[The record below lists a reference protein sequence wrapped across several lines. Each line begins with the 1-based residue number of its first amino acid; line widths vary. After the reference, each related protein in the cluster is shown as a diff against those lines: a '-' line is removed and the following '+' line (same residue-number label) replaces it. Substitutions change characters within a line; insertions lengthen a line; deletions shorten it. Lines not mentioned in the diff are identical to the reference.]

1 MLVMML
7 AATILVAA
15 TLVIHYEVLRI
26 TSDLLPKLPL
36 PPRLKILFLVFAAFF
51 GHTVEVWFYAAALW
65 GIAEWTTLGHLVVSG
80 LGRSDK
86 FLEYLYFSTATY
98 TTIGF
103 GDVVPVGAL
112 RMLTGVEGLNG
123 LMLIG
128 WSASA
133 TYLAMEKL
141 WPLHATRPHRERKP

>member
-1 MLVMML
+1 MML
-7 AATILVAA
+7 AATVLVAV

-26 TSDLLPKLPL
+26 TSDLIPGLPL

-51 GHTVEVWFYAAALW
+51 GHTIEIWFYAAALW
-65 GIAEWTTLGHLVVSG
+65 GMAEFTDFGHLVVVGSG
-80 LGRSDK
+80 KADN

-112 RMLTGVEGLNG
+112 RLLTGVEGLNG
-123 LMLIG
+123 LVLIG

-133 TYLAMEKL
+133 TYLHMEKL
-141 WPLHATRPHRERKP
+141 WPLHATKPRRQPKS